1 MMIKKGVLK
10 MARKKGFGVSPI
22 TNKIFYGTQ
31 DTEKQMW
38 VGDKTDVTNDVIA
51 AVYEWFMGN
60 MEDEHGKRTEY
71 RITYPD
77 TDYELVMRKKE

>member
-1 MMIKKGVLK
+1 

-22 TNKIFYGTQ
+22 TNTIYYGTQ

-51 AVYEWFMGN
+51 AVYEWFMGK
-60 MEDEHGKRTEY
+60 MEDEHGKSTEY
-71 RITYPD
+71 RITYPG
-77 TDYELVMRKKE
+77 TDYELIMRKKE

>member
-1 MMIKKGVLK
+1 

-38 VGDKTDVTNDVIA
+38 VGDKTDVTDDVIA
-51 AVYEWFMGN
+51 AVYEWFIGN
-60 MEDEHGKRTEY
+60 MEKEHGKRTEY
-71 RITYPD
+71 RITYLG
-77 TDYELVMRKKE
+77 TDYELIMRKKE

>member
-1 MMIKKGVLK
+1 

-38 VGDKTDVTNDVIA
+38 VGDKTDVTDDVIA
-51 AVYEWFMGN
+51 AVYEWFIGN
-60 MEDEHGKRTEY
+60 MENEHGKRTEY
-71 RITYPD
+71 SYPD
-77 TDYELVMRKKE
+77 ADYELVMRKKE

>member
-1 MMIKKGVLK
+1 

-51 AVYEWFMGN
+51 AVYEWFIGN
-60 MEDEHGKRTEY
+60 MENEHGKRTEY
-71 RITYPD
+71 RITYPG
-77 TDYELVMRKKE
+77 TDYELIMRKKE

>member
-1 MMIKKGVLK
+1 

-38 VGDKTDVTNDVIA
+38 VGDKTDVTDDVIA
-51 AVYEWFMGN
+51 AVYEWFIGN
-60 MEDEHGKRTEY
+60 MENEHGKRTEY

-77 TDYELVMRKKE
+77 SDYELVMRKKE

>member
-1 MMIKKGVLK
+1 

-38 VGDKTDVTNDVIA
+38 VGDKTDVTDDVIA
-51 AVYEWFMGN
+51 AVYEWFIGN
-60 MEDEHGKRTEY
+60 MENEHGKRTEY
-71 RITYPD
+71 RITYPC
-77 TDYELVMRKKE
+77 TDYELIMRKKE

>member
-1 MMIKKGVLK
+1 

-38 VGDKTDVTNDVIA
+38 VGDKTDVTDDVIA
-51 AVYEWFMGN
+51 AVYEWFIGN
-60 MEDEHGKRTEY
+60 MENEHGNRTEY
-71 RITYPD
+71 RITYPG
-77 TDYELVMRKKE
+77 TDYELIMRKKE